1 VTNRFLLI
9 GSTQAYS
16 GKSTATLGIAQQ
28 LQARRIPIGYGKPVG
43 TERVTSNPVP
53 LDADGQLAAQVL
65 QLPPECVAPTLVFWE
80 DWLKQPHLLTQVQP
94 LTAKLA
100 AYQALTAPEVMLL
113 EAPANLAEGH
123 WFGLGLAQIA
133 AALDAKV
140 VLVVRCQSLLL
151 LDELVMA
158 QEHLGERLI
167 GVLLNAVPPDQPMQE
182 VLVPLLEQR
191 GIAVLGIFPRSRLLR
206 SVPVGELAHQLQAQV
221 VCCPERMDLLVEHL
235 SIGAMSVNA
244 ALDYFRQGVNMV
256 VVTGSGRT
264 DIQLAALE
272 ASTQCLVLTGT
283 TPPSPMVLSRAE
295 EMEIPIL
302 MVDMDTLT
310 AVEIIERAFEQVR
323 LRDPVKLQ
331 YVQQMMAQYL
341 DVERLLAKRLMPRL
355 GSSWTARQTIWGWR
369 HFQVKN
375 IRHQ

>member
-1 VTNRFLLI
+1 MTSRFLLI

-28 LQARRIPIGYGKPVG
+28 LQARQLRIGYGKPVG
-43 TERVTSNPVP
+43 TERVTSDPVP

-65 QLPPECVAPTLVFWE
+65 KLPPDCLAPTLVFWE
-80 DWLKQPHLLTQVQP
+80 DWLKQPDLLLQVAP
-94 LTAKLA
+94 LTEQLA
-100 AYQALTAPEVMLL
+100 QYQALTTPEVMLL

-123 WFGLGLAQIA
+123 VFGLGLAQIA
-133 AALDAKV
+133 ATLAAKII
-140 VLVVRCQSLLL
+140 LVVRYQSLLL
-151 LDELVMA
+151 VDELVMA
-158 QEHLGERLI
+158 QAHLGERLI
-167 GVLLNAVPPDQPMQE
+167 GVLLNAVPADQPVQE
-182 VLVPLLEQR
+182 VVVPLLEQR
-191 GIAVLGIFPRSRLLR
+191 GIAVLGVFPRSRLLR
-206 SVPVGELAHQLQAQV
+206 SVPVGELAHHLQARV

-272 ASTQCLVLTGT
+272 ASTQCLVLTGPN
-283 TPPSPMVLSRAE
+283 PPSPIVLSRAE
-295 EMEIPIL
+295 EMEVPIL

-310 AVEIIERAFEQVR
+310 AVEIIERTFEQVR
-323 LRDPVKLQ
+323 LREPVKIQ

-341 DVERLLAKRLMPRL
+341 DTERLLRR
-355 GSSWTARQTIWGWR
+355 WGCPCPSG
-369 HFQVKN
+369 
-375 IRHQ
+375 

>member
-1 VTNRFLLI
+1 MTSRFLLI

-28 LQARRIPIGYGKPVG
+28 LQARHVRIGYGKPVG
-43 TERVTSNPVP
+43 TERVTSDPVP

-100 AYQALTAPEVMLL
+100 AYQALRAPEVMLL

-123 WFGLGLAQIA
+123 WFGLGLAHIA

-158 QEHLGERLI
+158 QEHLGERFI
-167 GVLLNAVPPDQPMQE
+167 GVLLNAVPPEQSVQE

-341 DVERLLAKRLMPRL
+341 DIERLLHR
-355 GSSWTARQTIWGWR
+355 WGYPCPSG
-369 HFQVKN
+369 
-375 IRHQ
+375 